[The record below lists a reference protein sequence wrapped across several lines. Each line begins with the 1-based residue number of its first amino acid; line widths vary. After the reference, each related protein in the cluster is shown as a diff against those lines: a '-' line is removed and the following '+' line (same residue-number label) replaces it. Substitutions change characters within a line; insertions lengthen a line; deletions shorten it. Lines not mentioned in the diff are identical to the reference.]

1 MKGFRNKNLSVI
13 SFLFYLKDAKAF
25 TQNWL
30 CYMCV
35 SGEHME
41 LYTKNFHE
49 LPGAEIELRGNIVLL
64 KFIIALL
71 ATNKNHQ
78 KSWRKEKQFI
88 CVFKNIEYYQAGY
101 VW

>member
-13 SFLFYLKDAKAF
+13 TFLFYSKDAKAL

-30 CYMCV
+30 CLYV
-35 SGEHME
+35 FLTGEHME

-64 KFIIALL
+64 EFIIAL
-71 ATNKNHQ
+71 
-78 KSWRKEKQFI
+78 S
-88 CVFKNIEYYQAGY
+88 VSY
-101 VW
+101 

>member
-1 MKGFRNKNLSVI
+1 MKGFRDKNLSVI
-13 SFLFYLKDAKAF
+13 TFLVYSKDAKAF

-35 SGEHME
+35 FLTGEHME

-64 KFIIALL
+64 KYIIAL
-71 ATNKNHQ
+71 
-78 KSWRKEKQFI
+78 S
-88 CVFKNIEYYQAGY
+88 VSY
-101 VW
+101 

>member
-1 MKGFRNKNLSVI
+1 MSCEKIGLGANNLWRSMKGFRNKNLSVI
-13 SFLFYLKDAKAF
+13 TFLFYLKDAKAF

-41 LYTKNFHE
+41 LYTKHFHE

-64 KFIIALL
+64 KFIIAL
-71 ATNKNHQ
+71 
-78 KSWRKEKQFI
+78 S
-88 CVFKNIEYYQAGY
+88 VSY
-101 VW
+101 